1 MFGFCE
7 SGPHIRYAPDGVRV
21 GARQHTDHMTSRVLV
36 TGSTGY
42 VGGRL
47 VPRLLKAGY
56 TVRVLV
62 RSPQRLSGVPWHDQ
76 VEIVQGD
83 LGDAESVER
92 ACQDVETLYYLVHSM
107 SSGAAFEQTESDMAR
122 TVAAATARAGVQRIV
137 YLGGLHPE
145 GVKLSQHM
153 RSRTAVGDI
162 LLQGE
167 VPAVVFEAGV
177 VIGSGSAS
185 FEMIRHLTEN
195 LPVMPAPS
203 WVLRKIE
210 PIAVR
215 DLLHYLVHA
224 PELPA
229 GLNRRFGLGS
239 REVLTYGAI
248 MYGYAHEAHLNQRYI
263 YALPI
268 PAPTLA
274 GWWVALTTPI
284 PHPLAVP
291 LVQSLQHDAVTT
303 EHDID
308 GYIPPPEGGLTGYR
322 RAAQLALGK
331 IAAEDVE
338 TTWASAANTPPSD
351 PLPSDPDWSG
361 RATYVDE
368 RHRWGA
374 ASPDAVWEVIQSVG
388 ADNGWYSWGLAWSVR
403 GVMDKLAGGVG
414 LTRGRRHRQRLA
426 VGDAVD
432 WWRVEAITNTDDG
445 GRTLLLHA
453 EMKAPGQ
460 AWLEMSAVPKDGG
473 TEYRQRAIY
482 FPRGILGK
490 SYWWGVYPFH
500 GFIFPSMARNILA
513 AAERKST
520 GTGQVSGPTD
530 AS

>member
-1 MFGFCE
+1 
-7 SGPHIRYAPDGVRV
+7 
-21 GARQHTDHMTSRVLV
+21 MTQRVLV

-56 TVRVLV
+56 QVRVLV
-62 RSPQRLSGVPWHDQ
+62 RSPQRLEGVPWHDD
-76 VEIVQGD
+76 VEVFEGD
-83 LGDAESVER
+83 LSDGAAVEK
-92 ACQDVETLYYLVHSM
+92 ASQDIETFYYLVHSM
-107 SSGAAFEQTESDMAR
+107 SSGPHFEQTELDMAR
-122 TVAAATARAGVQRIV
+122 TVADATARAGVQRII

-145 GVKLSQHM
+145 GVELSQHM
-153 RSRTAVGDI
+153 RSRTEVGD
-162 LLQGE
+162 LLLEGK

-185 FEMIRHLTEN
+185 FEMIRNLTEN

-203 WVLRKIE
+203 WVMRRIE

-215 DLLHYLVHA
+215 DLLHYLVGA
-224 PELPA
+224 PELPL

-239 REVLTYGAI
+239 RDVLTYGAI
-248 MYGYAHEAHLNQRYI
+248 MYGYAHEAGLAQRYV
-263 YALPI
+263 YALPV

-291 LVQSLQHDAVTT
+291 LVQSLQHDAVTD

-308 GYIPPPEGGLTGYR
+308 DYIDQPEGGLTGYR
-322 RAAQLALGK
+322 RAVKLALGK
-331 IAAEDVE
+331 IAADDVE
-338 TTWASAANTPPSD
+338 TTWASASNTPPSD

-361 RATYVDE
+361 RAVYVDE
-368 RHRWGA
+368 RRRWGEA
-374 ASPDAVWEVIQSVG
+374 APDDVWRVIEGSG
-388 ADNGWYSWGLAWSVR
+388 ARNGWHSWGLAWSVR
-403 GVMDKLAGGVG
+403 GLMDKLAGGVG
-414 LTRGRRHRQRLA
+414 LGRGRRSPERLS

-432 WWRVEAITNTDDG
+432 WWRVESIKRSDDD

-473 TEYRQRAIY
+473 TEYRQRAIF
-482 FPRGILGK
+482 FPRGIAGK
-490 SYWWGVYPFH
+490 AYWWGVFPFH
-500 GFIFPSMARNILA
+500 GFIFPSMAHNILA
-513 AAERKST
+513 QAAENGAARQET
-520 GTGQVSGPTD
+520 EPAAAAG
-530 AS
+530 